1 MISRFMLDTDS
12 VSFAIRGQGQVVE
25 RVVQHRAADLCIS
38 VVTLAELRYGADLL
52 RSNRLHALIDRF
64 IRPIQVMPL
73 NESCTKVYGA
83 IASELTR
90 RGIPIGDL
98 DAVIAA
104 HALTIDATLVTNN
117 VKHFARVPGLRVENW
132 F

>member
-1 MISRFMLDTDS
+1 
-12 VSFAIRGQGQVVE
+12 
-25 RVVQHRAADLCIS
+25 
-38 VVTLAELRYGADLL
+38 
-52 RSNRLHALIDRF
+52 
-64 IRPIQVMPL
+64 MPL